1 MTVPAYEEMIDLI
14 AMANPES
21 ILAYKPSNKTIQRVQ
36 ELVFKKSAGL
46 LTSEEERELEHY
58 VWLENLIGL
67 AKAKASQLFLPV
79 A

>member
-14 AMANPES
+14 AMANPER

-67 AKAKASQLFLPV
+67 AKASQLFLPV